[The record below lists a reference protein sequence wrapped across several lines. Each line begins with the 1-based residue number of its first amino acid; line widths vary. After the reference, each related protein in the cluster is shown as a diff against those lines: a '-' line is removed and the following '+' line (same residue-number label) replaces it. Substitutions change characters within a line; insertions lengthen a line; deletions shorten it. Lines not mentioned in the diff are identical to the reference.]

1 MVGRLA
7 FIVLTTRVPAAAVG
21 AGFLAVQS
29 VALVMLSGTDGA
41 AGSLLWSCLFG
52 LGVGVLVVIAP
63 LLTRAT
69 YPAIPFTAVF
79 PVVSIGYQLAIAAG
93 APVTAV
99 AEASLGGYP
108 ETLLLLGVVDALATG
123 LIAVNWWTTR
133 RAAMG
138 AGPGAEPGLTGVG
151 AWVDGWPLPSR
162 SRPGEPGRLP
172 AGRPPDHVPGR
183 PTGEHPVR
191 GAHGGLTVGCRR
203 RRPLTEQDVRLAEP
217 ERQLGGERVGPA
229 SDRRELRGELGLSG
243 RAVQADRPGP
253 HADGEAT
260 DPLGGGVADAHAG
273 DRIAGER
280 LGRRE
285 QVGQAPG
292 VEPGR
297 RRAGRLDESA
307 QHLLGA
313 P

>member
-1 MVGRLA
+1 MGLAFGLLVQVGFLVHQLSILDGTVSAGAPARIVAATTASAMVGRLA

-138 AGPGAEPGLTGVG
+138 PALEP
-151 AWVDGWPLPSR
+151 S
-162 SRPGEPGRLP
+162 
-172 AGRPPDHVPGR
+172 
-183 PTGEHPVR
+183 
-191 GAHGGLTVGCRR
+191 
-203 RRPLTEQDVRLAEP
+203 LA
-217 ERQLGGERVGPA
+217 
-229 SDRRELRGELGLSG
+229 
-243 RAVQADRPGP
+243 
-253 HADGEAT
+253 
-260 DPLGGGVADAHAG
+260 
-273 DRIAGER
+273 
-280 LGRRE
+280 
-285 QVGQAPG
+285 
-292 VEPGR
+292 
-297 RRAGRLDESA
+297 
-307 QHLLGA
+307 
-313 P
+313 